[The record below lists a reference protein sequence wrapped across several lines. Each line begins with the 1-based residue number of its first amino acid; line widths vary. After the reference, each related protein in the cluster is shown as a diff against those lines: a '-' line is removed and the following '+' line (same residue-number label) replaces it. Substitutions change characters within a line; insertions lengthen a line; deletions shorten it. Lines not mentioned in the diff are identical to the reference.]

1 MEPHRAPAG
10 ENRGAPVDSHTGCV
24 SFSPVPSG
32 SDETVLTKQSFSPT
46 FVQDAKR
53 PVLHSCLLV
62 ELSDAA
68 LPFHSVCGELGVD
81 VRHSFVVSDNVYTR
95 MIGKACLVQPV
106 FLSCV
111 TGEGQEAIRQAARD
125 CTFLLLHESL
135 PGLGVD
141 PVLGKLACMLFSEG
155 FEVRWLVSMS
165 PEVGQ
170 MASSTDWWADCLPV
184 LIYQSVLLEP
194 LAALLPGWHW
204 VGPSAPS
211 CSSQV
216 ASEQGFQRGLL
227 AVELEVLLVYQAGHT
242 AFLLSP
248 VTEVDLEKAEIA
260 RCELLLALCAGTP
273 VGYNSYGYLGLGETS
288 SRRRWSAAGRD

>member
-1 MEPHRAPAG
+1 M
-10 ENRGAPVDSHTGCV
+10 
-24 SFSPVPSG
+24 
-32 SDETVLTKQSFSPT
+32 
-46 FVQDAKR
+46 
-53 PVLHSCLLV
+53 
-62 ELSDAA
+62 
-68 LPFHSVCGELGVD
+68 CGELGVD

-111 TGEGQEAIRQAARD
+111 TGEGQEAIRPAARD
-125 CTFLLLHESL
+125 CTFLLLRESL
-135 PGLGVD
+135 PSLGVG
-141 PVLGKLACMLFSEG
+141 PVLWKLACMLCSAG

-165 PEVGQ
+165 PEVVQ
-170 MASSTDWWADCLPV
+170 MASFTDWWADCLPV

-211 CSSQV
+211 CSPQV

-227 AVELEVLLVYQAGHT
+227 AVELEVLLGYQAGHT

-260 RCELLLALCAGTP
+260 RCELLLASVP
-273 VGYNSYGYLGLGETS
+273 VHQLVTTVMGILDLVRPPQESLQTLLVS
-288 SRRRWSAAGRD
+288 SRQTHT